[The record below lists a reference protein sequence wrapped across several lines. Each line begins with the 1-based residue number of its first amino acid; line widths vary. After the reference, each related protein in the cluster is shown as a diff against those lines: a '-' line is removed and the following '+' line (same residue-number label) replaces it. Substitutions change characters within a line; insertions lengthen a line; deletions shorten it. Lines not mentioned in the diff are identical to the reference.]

1 MPADFKNRLRRELRA
16 LIERFLVP
24 ILIAL
29 LPWWLGF
36 RIARRLAHWP
46 WFYRE
51 RVDATIAVASR
62 YGVVDD
68 PKRFAFEQR
77 LYHIIDQA
85 DLFLLKWRSDRYL
98 DRHFD
103 IEGDWP
109 AGDGALI
116 TLSFH
121 WGAGFW
127 GLRSLRR
134 SGRRFAILSAR
145 HDPNIWDG
153 QSVMYRYAQVRINEG
168 LRLGDHPFVYIGD
181 GPRPMLRAF
190 QNGVSLLTS
199 IDVPGVGGELP
210 VRLLNRD
217 AQLPSGMIKLAE
229 KSGVPIVFFAVWL
242 DPATGRRK
250 LRIRE
255 PLVVTDRDAA
265 MRFAASHLD
274 WMLATAPAAWH
285 FWAYADAFFV
295 DAGAAAPVPV
305 ALEHEDAA
313 PA

>member
-1 MPADFKNRLRRELRA
+1 MLESKKNRLRRELRA

-24 ILIAL
+24 ILIAV

-36 RIARRLAHWP
+36 RIARRFAHWP

-51 RVDATIAVASR
+51 RVDATIAVATR

-103 IEGDWP
+103 IDGDWP

-153 QSVMYRYAQVRINEG
+153 QSVMYRY
-168 LRLGDHPFVYIGD
+168 
-181 GPRPMLRAF
+181 
-190 QNGVSLLTS
+190 
-199 IDVPGVGGELP
+199 
-210 VRLLNRD
+210 
-217 AQLPSGMIKLAE
+217 
-229 KSGVPIVFFAVWL
+229 
-242 DPATGRRK
+242 
-250 LRIRE
+250 
-255 PLVVTDRDAA
+255 
-265 MRFAASHLD
+265 
-274 WMLATAPAAWH
+274 
-285 FWAYADAFFV
+285 
-295 DAGAAAPVPV
+295 
-305 ALEHEDAA
+305 
-313 PA
+313 